1 MEITASAADLT
12 FLIGMKD
19 VLIHQA
25 AQREQVLTA
34 EVARL
39 KKELAERDTAAIK
52 QNGKASGEKPA
63 VLAETLKGV

>member
-52 QNGKASGEKPA
+52 QNGKASGAKSE